1 MRCMWVEFRGKVGNR
16 ERISLAF
23 ERLFS
28 RQFEG
33 KIIEIK
39 PHFGYGHSPDDVA
52 HTVVTIEMD
61 IKTASLEDLVLALR
75 CELEPHGIGL
85 TDWDEIVPAD
95 GLWIRLKNFLKENGL
110 IR

>member
-1 MRCMWVEFRGKVGNR
+1 MRCMWIEFRGKVGNR

-28 RQFEG
+28 KQFDG

-39 PHFGYGHSPDDVA
+39 PHFGYDQSPEDVA
-52 HTVVTIEMD
+52 HTVVTCESDARI
-61 IKTASLEDLVLALR
+61 EDLVLALR
-75 CELEPHGIGL
+75 CELEPHSILL
-85 TDWDEIVPAD
+85 TDWDEIVPAG
-95 GLWIRLKNFLKENGL
+95 GLWIRLKKFLRDNGL